1 MAVGTGN
8 ASSLEREVFRP
19 EEGSAFKLLLLLCLR
34 NAATSCSPPPPL
46 FQAER
51 KVIMSQV
58 DLYRRIREAMP
69 HDAEVVELCDK
80 YIRRYEDRSSVTN
93 MNVEYVKNAMRRM
106 RSIDD
111 RILFTSKNIA
121 QEVSKEANETWNV
134 RKAANYLSRLV
145 REGYL
150 TKLPPEKGMPTMYD
164 YAEN

>member
-1 MAVGTGN
+1 
-8 ASSLEREVFRP
+8 
-19 EEGSAFKLLLLLCLR
+19 
-34 NAATSCSPPPPL
+34 
-46 FQAER
+46 
-51 KVIMSQV
+51 MSQV

-80 YIRRYEDRSSVTN
+80 YIKRYEDRSSVTN

-106 RSIDD
+106 SSIDD